1 MTFVCQ
7 KLGMKKEPLCTVSVF
22 ALQVSESLSYE
33 IQAPLIHNELTNTD
47 NKLDKNL
54 LCIISKMLTE

>member
-1 MTFVCQ
+1 MSFICQ
-7 KLGMKKEPLCTVSVF
+7 WLVMEKGPLCTVSVF

-47 NKLDKNL
+47 NKLDKTFFVSFPKL
-54 LCIISKMLTE
+54 